1 MEHNWFFPP
10 HDGIRLGD
18 LAVTLGAELADA
30 AHADRVVRSVSPV
43 GRAKGGDLCYIL
55 SRKIRAELET
65 SEATAILCDRALVS
79 LIPAHIAVLVSARPH
94 TAFAIAGELLH
105 PVAMRPEAMTS
116 AASGVAAGAYVDPT
130 ARLEADVTVEP
141 MAVIGKGAEIG
152 EGTQIG
158 PGAIIGP
165 GVRIGRNCTIAAGAT
180 LQCALVGNNV
190 IIHPGARIG
199 QDGFGYAPG
208 LKPGMIKIVQIGR
221 VIIQDH
227 VEIGANT
234 TIDRGTMD
242 DTVIGEGTKIDNQVQ
257 VGHNVRIGRHCGIV
271 SKVGIA
277 GSTRIGDGV
286 MIGGASGIN
295 GHISIGDGVQIAA
308 MSGVVGDIPPGEKYG
323 GIPARPMR
331 DFLRDV
337 AEMAMRANAREKGA
351 REKKKGG
358 KDE

>member
-10 HDGIRLGD
+10 HDGVRLGD
-18 LAVTLGAELADA
+18 LAVVLGAELADD
-30 AHADRVVRSVSPV
+30 AHADRIVRTVSPV
-43 GRAKGGDLCYIL
+43 SRAKSGDLCYIL
-55 SRKIRAELET
+55 SRKFRHELAT
-65 SEATAILCDRALVS
+65 CEASAILCDRAFVP
-79 LIPAHIAVLVSARPH
+79 LIPPHIAILVSARPH
-94 TAFAIAGELLH
+94 TAFARAGEVLH
-105 PVAMRPEAMTS
+105 PSAMRPEAMTS
-116 AASGVAAGAYVDPT
+116 LPAGIAPGAYVDPD
-130 ARLEADVTVEP
+130 ARLEADVSVEP
-141 MAVIGKGAEIG
+141 MAVVGKGAEIG
-152 EGTQIG
+152 EGTRIG
-158 PGAIIGP
+158 PGAIIGA
-165 GVRIGRNCTIAAGAT
+165 GVRIGRNCTIGAGAT
-180 LQCALVGNNV
+180 LQYALIGNDV

-221 VIIQDH
+221 VIIQDN

-295 GHISIGDGVQIAA
+295 GHITIGDGVQIAA
-308 MSGVVGDIPPGEKYG
+308 MSGVVADIPAGEKYG

-331 DFLRDV
+331 DFLRDM
-337 AEMAMRANAREKGA
+337 AEIALRSSTRVQ
-351 REKKKGG
+351 KKGG
-358 KDE
+358 NDE

>member
-18 LAVTLGAELADA
+18 LAVSLGAELADA

-43 GRAKGGDLCYIL
+43 NRAKDGDLCYIL
-55 SRKIRAELET
+55 SRKMSAELET
-65 SEATAILCDRALVS
+65 SEATAILCDRTLAPLV
-79 LIPAHIAVLVSARPH
+79 PERIAVLLSTRPH
-94 TAFAIAGELLH
+94 TAFAMAGELLH
-105 PVAMRPEAMTS
+105 PSAMRPEGMTS
-116 AASGVAAGAYVDPT
+116 VPTDIAPGAYVDPE
-130 ARLEADVTVEP
+130 ARLEAGVVVEP
-141 MAVIGKGAEIG
+141 AAVIGKGAEIG
-152 EGTQIG
+152 EGTRIG
-158 PGAIIGP
+158 PGAIVGA

-180 LQCALVGNNV
+180 VQYALIGNNV

-221 VIIQDH
+221 VIIQDN

-277 GSTRIGDGV
+277 GSARIGDGV

-295 GHISIGDGVQIAA
+295 GHITIGDGVQIAA
-308 MSGVVGDIPPGEKYG
+308 MSGVVADIPAGEKYG

-331 DFLRDV
+331 DFLRDM
-337 AEMAMRANAREKGA
+337 AELVMRSSTRVQ
-351 REKKKGG
+351 KKGG

>member
-18 LAVTLGAELADA
+18 LALALGAELADA
-30 AHADRVVRSVSPV
+30 AHADRIVRTVSPV
-43 GRAKGGDLCYIL
+43 NRAKDGDLCYIL
-55 SRKIRAELET
+55 SRKFRAELVT
-65 SEATAILCDRALVS
+65 SDATAILCDRSLVS
-79 LIPAHIAVLVSARPH
+79 LVPPHIAILVSTRPH
-94 TAFAIAGELLH
+94 TAFAIAGAMLH
-105 PVAMRPEAMTS
+105 ASAMRPEPVTS
-116 AASGVAAGAYVDPT
+116 AATGISSGAYVDPD
-130 ARLEADVTVEP
+130 ARIEPGVVIEP
-141 MAVIGKGAEIG
+141 MAVIGKDAEIG
-152 EGTQIG
+152 EGTLIG
-158 PGAIIGP
+158 PGAIIGA
-165 GVRIGRNCTIAAGAT
+165 GVRIGRDCTIAAGAT
-180 LQCALVGNNV
+180 IQCALIGNNV

-221 VIIQDH
+221 VIIQDN

-295 GHISIGDGVQIAA
+295 GHITIGDGVQIAA
-308 MSGVVGDIPPGEKYG
+308 MSGVVSDIPAGQKYG
-323 GIPARPMR
+323 GVPARPMR
-331 DFLRDV
+331 DFLRDM
-337 AEMAMRANAREKGA
+337 AEIAMRSGTRVQ
-351 REKKKGG
+351 KKGSN
-358 KDE
+358 DE

>member
-10 HDGIRLGD
+10 HEGIRLGD
-18 LAVTLGAELADA
+18 LAIALGAELSDQQ
-30 AHADRVVRSVSPV
+30 HADRVIRNVSPV
-43 GRAKGGDLCYIL
+43 ARAGEGDLCYIL
-55 SRKIRAELET
+55 SRKLRAELDT
-65 SEATAILCDRALVS
+65 SNATAILCDAALVS
-79 LIPAHIAVLVSARPH
+79 IVPAHIAVLISKRPH
-94 TAFAIAGELLH
+94 TAFAIAGALLH
-105 PVAMRPEAMTS
+105 PAAMRPETVTS
-116 AASGVAAGAYVDPT
+116 VAAQISPAAYVDPE
-130 ARLEADVTVEP
+130 ARLEPAVVVEP
-141 MAVIGKGAEIG
+141 MAVIGRGAEIG
-152 EGTQIG
+152 EGSRIG
-158 PGAIIGP
+158 AGVVIGAD
-165 GVRIGRNCTIAAGAT
+165 VRIGRNCTIAAGAT
-180 LQCALVGNNV
+180 IQCALIGNDV

-221 VIIQDH
+221 VIIQDS

-271 SKVGIA
+271 SGVGIA

-295 GHISIGDGVQIAA
+295 GHITIGDGVQIAA
-308 MSGVVGDIPPGEKYG
+308 MSGVVGDIPPGERYG

-331 DFLRDV
+331 DFLRDI
-337 AEMAMRANAREKGA
+337 AEMAMRSSARD
-351 REKKKGG
+351 KKKAS

>member
-1 MEHNWFFPP
+1 MEHTRFFPP
-10 HDGIRLGD
+10 HDGLRLGD
-18 LAVTLGAELADA
+18 LANALGAELADA
-30 AHADRVVRSVSPV
+30 AHADRIVRSVSPV
-43 GRAKGGDLCYIL
+43 NRAKEGDLCYIL
-55 SRKIRAELET
+55 SRKFRAELET
-65 SEATAILCDRALVS
+65 SEATAILCDRALIS
-79 LIPAHIAVLVSARPH
+79 LIPAHIAVLVSKRPH
-94 TAFAIAGELLH
+94 TDFARVGELLY
-105 PVAMRPEAMTS
+105 PSAMRPEAMTS
-116 AASGVAAGAYVDPT
+116 AAAAISPAAYVDPA
-130 ARLEADVTVEP
+130 ARLESGVSVEP
-141 MAVIGKGAEIG
+141 MAVIGAGAEIG
-152 EGTQIG
+152 EGSHIG
-158 PGAIIGP
+158 AGAVIGAN
-165 GVRIGRNCTIAAGAT
+165 VKIGRDCTIAAGAT
-180 LQCALVGNNV
+180 IQCALIGNNV

-308 MSGVVGDIPPGEKYG
+308 MSGVVADIPAGEKYG

-331 DFLRDV
+331 DFLRDM
-337 AEMAMRANAREKGA
+337 AEIAMRSSTRVQ
-351 REKKKGG
+351 KKGG
-358 KDE
+358 NDE

>member
-1 MEHNWFFPP
+1 MEHTRFFPP
-10 HDGIRLGD
+10 HDGLRLGD
-18 LAVTLGAELADA
+18 LASALGAELADA

-43 GRAKGGDLCYIL
+43 NRAKEGDLCYIL
-55 SRKIRAELET
+55 SRKFRAELET
-65 SEATAILCDRALVS
+65 SEATAILCDRALIS
-79 LIPAHIAVLVSARPH
+79 LIPAHIAVLVSKRPH
-94 TAFAIAGELLH
+94 TDFARAGELLH
-105 PVAMRPEAMTS
+105 PAAMRPEAMTS
-116 AASGVAAGAYVDPT
+116 ATASISPAAYVDPA
-130 ARLEADVTVEP
+130 ARLEPGVSVEP
-141 MAVIGKGAEIG
+141 MAVIGAGAEIG
-152 EGTQIG
+152 EGSHIG
-158 PGAIIGP
+158 AGAIIGAN
-165 GVRIGRNCTIAAGAT
+165 VKIGRDCTIAAGAT
-180 LQCALVGNNV
+180 IQCALIGNNV

-234 TIDRGTMD
+234 TVDRGTMD

-295 GHISIGDGVQIAA
+295 GHITIGDGVQIAA
-308 MSGVVGDIPPGEKYG
+308 MSGVVADIPAGEKYG

-331 DFLRDV
+331 DFLRDM
-337 AEMAMRANAREKGA
+337 AEIAMRSSTRVQ
-351 REKKKGG
+351 KKGG
-358 KDE
+358 NDE

>member
-1 MEHNWFFPP
+1 MEHTRFFPP
-10 HDGIRLGD
+10 HDGFRLGD
-18 LAVTLGAELADA
+18 LASALGAELADA

-43 GRAKGGDLCYIL
+43 NRAKDGDLCYIL
-55 SRKIRAELET
+55 SRKFRAELET

-79 LIPAHIAVLVSARPH
+79 LIPAHIAVLVSKRPH
-94 TAFAIAGELLH
+94 TDFARAGELLH
-105 PVAMRPEAMTS
+105 PSAMRPEAMTS
-116 AASGVAAGAYVDPT
+116 AAALISPAAYVDPA
-130 ARLEADVTVEP
+130 ARLEPGVSVEP
-141 MAVIGKGAEIG
+141 MAVIGAGAEIG
-152 EGTQIG
+152 EGSHIG
-158 PGAIIGP
+158 AGAIIGAN
-165 GVRIGRNCTIAAGAT
+165 VKIGRDCTIAAGAT
-180 LQCALVGNNV
+180 IQCALIGNNV

-295 GHISIGDGVQIAA
+295 GHITIGDGVQIAA
-308 MSGVVGDIPPGEKYG
+308 MSGVVADIPAGEKYG

-331 DFLRDV
+331 DFLRDM
-337 AEMAMRANAREKGA
+337 AEIAMRSSTRVQ
-351 REKKKGG
+351 KKGG
-358 KDE
+358 NDE